1 MTSSLK
7 KNQQKEQRE
16 IDGGRVERMKKS
28 TALKPK
34 QLEKYVFTMT
44 LIIDMVLTIVTF
56 KLLPIGKIM
65 NLY

>member
-1 MTSSLK
+1 
-7 KNQQKEQRE
+7 
-16 IDGGRVERMKKS
+16 MKKS